1 LPDLE
6 KEAALQ
12 TVTFGETGM
21 EITPIGFG
29 AWAIGGGGWAA
40 AWGPQDDDEAVGAI
54 RRAVELGVNWVD
66 TAAVY
71 GLGHSE
77 ELVAQALKSVPEF
90 ERPYVFTKCSLVW
103 DDEGDIS
110 NVLEKD
116 SVKREC
122 EESLR
127 RLQTDVIDLYQ
138 IHWPRPDEDIEEGWE
153 AMAELKDEGKVRH
166 IGVSNFDVGQ
176 MERANTIAPVET
188 LQPPYNMLNRGVEDE
203 ILPYCGENDIGVI
216 VYSPMRS
223 GLLTGKM
230 TPERVANLPS
240 DDWRRN
246 ADDFQEPRLSR
257 NLELVALLEEIGTEH
272 GRSPGEVAIAWTL
285 RHPAVTAAIVGGRR
299 PDQVDGIIGVAE
311 FRLSEDE
318 LDRIEAFLT
327 ENP

>member
-1 LPDLE
+1 LE
-6 KEAALQ
+6 KRA
-12 TVTFGETGM
+12 FGKTGM
-21 EITPIGFG
+21 EISHMGFG
-29 AWAIGGGGWAA
+29 SWAIGGSGWRA

-54 RRAVELGVNWVD
+54 QRAVELGMNWID

-77 ELVAQALKSVPEF
+77 ELVARALKGVS
-90 ERPYVFTKCSLVW
+90 ERPYVFTKCSQVW
-103 DDEGDIS
+103 DENGNIS
-110 NVLEKD
+110 NNLKKD

-127 RLQTDVIDLYQ
+127 RLQMDTIDLYQ

-153 AMAELKDEGKVRH
+153 AMAELKEEGKVRH

-176 MERANTIAPVET
+176 MERIREIAPVET
-188 LQPPYNMLNRGVEDE
+188 LQPPYNMLNRGIEEE
-203 ILPYCGENDIGVI
+203 ILPYCAEQDMGVI

-230 TPERVANLPS
+230 TRERVENLPS

-246 ADDFQEPRLSR
+246 SSDFQEPRLSR
-257 NLELVALLEEIGTEH
+257 NLKLVELLEEIGEEH

-285 RHPAVTAAIVGGRR
+285 RHQAVTAAIVGGRR
-299 PDQVDGIIGVAE
+299 PDQVDGIVGAAE
-311 FRLSEDE
+311 LRLGEDE
-318 LDRIEAFLT
+318 LDRIQSFLE

>member
-1 LPDLE
+1 M
-6 KEAALQ
+6 Q
-12 TVTFGETGM
+12 TVKFGKTGM

-77 ELVAQALKSVPEF
+77 ELVAQALKSVPDS

-103 DDEGDIS
+103 DGGGDIS

-138 IHWPRPDEDIEEGWE
+138 IHWPRPDEYIEEGWE

-166 IGVSNFDVGQ
+166 IGVSNFDVSQ
-176 MERANTIAPVET
+176 MERIGEIAPVET
-188 LQPPYNMLNRGVEDE
+188 LQPPYNMLNRGVEEE

-246 ADDFQEPRLSR
+246 AQDFQEPRLSR
-257 NLELVALLEEIGTEH
+257 NLELVELLEEIGADH
-272 GRSPGEVAIAWTL
+272 GFSPGEVAIAWTL
-285 RHPAVTAAIVGGRR
+285 RQPAVTAAIVGGRR
-299 PDQVDGIIGVAE
+299 PDQVDGIIGAAE
-311 FRLSEDE
+311 LRLSEDE
-318 LDRIEAFLT
+318 LDRIESFLT
-327 ENP
+327 QNP

>member
-1 LPDLE
+1 ME
-6 KEAALQ
+6 KVE
-12 TVTFGETGM
+12 FGKTGL
-21 EITPIGFG
+21 EITTIGFG
-29 AWAIGGGGWAA
+29 SWAIGGSGWRA

-54 RRAVELGVNWVD
+54 RRAVELGMNWVD

-77 ELVAQALKSVPEF
+77 ELVAQALKGIPQSD
-90 ERPYVFTKCSLVW
+90 RPYVFTKCSLVW
-103 DDEGDIS
+103 DEEGEVH

-138 IHWPRPDEDIEEGWE
+138 IHWPNPDEDIEEGWS
-153 AMAELKDEGKVRH
+153 ALVELKEEGKVRH
-166 IGVSNFDVGQ
+166 VGVSNFDVGQ
-176 MERANTIAPVET
+176 MERIGEIAPVET
-188 LQPPYNMLNRGVEDE
+188 LQPPYSMLNRGVEEE
-203 ILPYCGENDIGVI
+203 ILPYCAEHDIAII

-230 TPERVANLPS
+230 TPGRVANLPS

-246 ADDFQEPRLSR
+246 AADFQEPRLSR
-257 NLELVALLEEIGTEH
+257 NLKLVELLEEIGAEH

-285 RHPAVTAAIVGGRR
+285 GHPAVTAAIVGGRR
-299 PDQVDGIIGVAE
+299 PDQVDGIIGAAE

-318 LDRIEAFLT
+318 LGRIGTFLT

>member
-1 LPDLE
+1 
-6 KEAALQ
+6 LQ
-12 TVTFGETGM
+12 NRAFGKTGM
-21 EITPIGFG
+21 EITEIGFG
-29 AWAIGGGGWAA
+29 SWAIGGSGWAA
-40 AWGPQDDDEAVGAI
+40 AWGPQDDEEAVGAI
-54 RRAVELGVNWVD
+54 RRAVELGMNWID

-77 ELVAQALKSVPEF
+77 ELVARALKGVPEQD
-90 ERPYVFTKCSLVW
+90 RPFVFTKCALVW
-103 DDEGDIS
+103 DENS
-110 NVLEKD
+110 EVHNSLKAD

-122 EESLR
+122 EDSLR

-138 IHWPRPDEDIEEGWE
+138 IHWPNPDEDIEEGWT
-153 AMAELKDEGKVRH
+153 AMAELKEEGKVRH

-176 MERANTIAPVET
+176 MERAQKIAPVET

-203 ILPYCGENDIGVI
+203 ILPYCAENDIGVI

-230 TPERVANLPS
+230 TRERVDNLPS

-246 ADDFQEPRLSR
+246 AEDFQEPRLSR
-257 NLELVALLEEIGTEH
+257 NLRLVELLKEIGAEH
-272 GRSPGEVAIAWTL
+272 GASPGEVAIAWTL

-299 PDQVDGIIGVAE
+299 PDQVDGIIGAAE

-318 LDRIEAFLT
+318 QEKIESFFT
-327 ENP
+327 QNP

>member
-1 LPDLE
+1 
-6 KEAALQ
+6 LQ
-12 TVTFGETGM
+12 TVKFGKTGM

-77 ELVAQALKSVPEF
+77 ELVAQALKSVPES

-166 IGVSNFDVGQ
+166 IGVSNFDVPQ
-176 MERANTIAPVET
+176 MERIGERAPVET
-188 LQPPYNMLNRGVEDE
+188 LQPPYNMLNRGVEEE

-216 VYSPMRS
+216 AYSPMRS

-257 NLELVALLEEIGTEH
+257 NLALVGLLEEIGREH

-299 PDQVDGIIGVAE
+299 PDQVDGIIGAAE
-311 FRLSEDE
+311 LRLSEDE
-318 LDRIEAFLT
+318 LDRIETFLT
-327 ENP
+327 ENS

>member
-1 LPDLE
+1 
-6 KEAALQ
+6 LQ
-12 TVTFGETGM
+12 TVKFGRTGM

-77 ELVAQALKSVPEF
+77 ELVAQALKSVPES

-103 DDEGDIS
+103 DGEGDIS

-138 IHWPRPDEDIEEGWE
+138 IHWPRPDEYIEEGWE
-153 AMAELKDEGKVRH
+153 ARAELKDEGKVRH
-166 IGVSNFDVGQ
+166 IGVSNFDVSQ
-176 MERANTIAPVET
+176 MERIGEIAPVET
-188 LQPPYNMLNRGVEDE
+188 LQPPYNMLNRGVEEE

-246 ADDFQEPRLSR
+246 AQDFQEPRLSR
-257 NLELVALLEEIGTEH
+257 NLELVELLEEIGADH
-272 GRSPGEVAIAWTL
+272 GLSPGEVAIAWTL
-285 RHPAVTAAIVGGRR
+285 RQPAVTAAIVGGRR
-299 PDQVDGIIGVAE
+299 PDQVDGIIGAAE
-311 FRLSEDE
+311 LRLSEDE
-318 LDRIEAFLT
+318 LDRIETFFAQNL
-327 ENP
+327 